1 MSEEQKD
8 VRTEE
13 ATKITEAI
21 NQADELDKLEEMI
34 RNNIIYFPFEG
45 KEYRVR
51 IPNYKEKQEIREVK
65 VKRHNELRND
75 SAWKYE
81 AELIKELDK
90 KGISIVNMQNRM
102 LEIHQ
107 KIEELQLKLAEF
119 GDQKE
124 EDNKIITDLK
134 LQIYN
139 LLVEQRSV
147 ALEKAEIL
155 SESIEAELLSLI
167 NSYTCYIGL
176 EVKEA
181 ESWIKAFKNY
191 EEFMNSEKEELL
203 NRTGHY
209 MSLLIYSR

>member
-1 MSEEQKD
+1 MSEEIRK
-8 VRTEE
+8 EE

-21 NQADELDKLEEMI
+21 SQAEELDKLEEMI
-34 RNNIIYFPFEG
+34 RNNIIYFPFEE

-51 IPNYKEKQEIREVK
+51 KPNYKEKQEIREVK
-65 VKRHNELRND
+65 IKRHNELRND
-75 SAWKYE
+75 PVWKYE

-139 LLVEQRSV
+139 LLVEQRGVS
-147 ALEKAEIL
+147 LEKAEYL

-176 EVKEA
+176 EIKE
-181 ESWIKAFKNY
+181 SDNWVRAFKNY
-191 EEFMNSEKEELL
+191 DEFMNSEKEELL

-209 MSLLIYSR
+209 MSLLIYR